1 MAAVIA
7 LDEIGLR
14 FAAADTP
21 VFDSIDLT
29 VARGEFVTLVGAS
42 GVGKSSL
49 LRIAAG
55 LLAPTAGRVERAV
68 DAGAD
73 RRGVAMVF
81 QEARLMPWRRVA
93 ANVALG
99 LEGLAVSR
107 TERDRRVA
115 RALELVR
122 LGDVAERWPHELS
135 GGQRQRVGIARALA
149 VAPDLLLMDE
159 PFGALDAITRRTL
172 QDELLRIWR
181 ETGTSVLFVTH
192 DIDEATYLGD
202 RIVLMGGTPARIVR
216 AYAIEAPRPR
226 RREGA
231 ATGEVAAQVKA
242 DLSELF
248 DEGGGI

>member
-7 LDEIGLR
+7 LDEVGLR

-21 VFDSIDLT
+21 VFASIDLT

-107 TERDRRVA
+107 TERDRRLA
-115 RALELVR
+115 RALALVR

-172 QDELLRIWR
+172 QDELVRIWR
-181 ETGTSVLFVTH
+181 ETDTSILFVTH

-202 RIVLMGGTPARIVR
+202 RVVLLGGTPARIVR

-231 ATGEVAAQVKA
+231 ATADVAAQVKA

>member
-21 VFDSIDLT
+21 VFASIDLT

-107 TERDRRVA
+107 TERERRVA
-115 RALELVR
+115 RALALVR
-122 LGDVAERWPHELS
+122 LGDVAERWHHELS

-202 RIVLMGGTPARIVR
+202 RIVLLGGTPARIVR

>member
-7 LDEIGLR
+7 LDAVGLR

-21 VFDSIDLT
+21 VFERIDLT
-29 VARGEFVTLVGAS
+29 VARGELVTVVGAS
-42 GVGKSSL
+42 GAGKSSL

-68 DAGAD
+68 DPGAD

-107 TERDRRVA
+107 TERERRGA

-181 ETGTSVLFVTH
+181 ETGTSILFVTH

-202 RIVLMGGTPARIVR
+202 RVVLLGGTPARIAR
-216 AYAIEAPRPR
+216 SYAIEAPRPR

-231 ATGEVAAQVKA
+231 ATDDVAAQVKA

>member
-7 LDEIGLR
+7 LDEVGLR

-21 VFDSIDLT
+21 VFASIDLT

-93 ANVALG
+93 DNVALG

-107 TERDRRVA
+107 PERERRVA
-115 RALELVR
+115 RALALVR

-172 QDELLRIWR
+172 QDELVRIWR
-181 ETGTSVLFVTH
+181 ETDTSILFVTH

-202 RIVLMGGTPARIVR
+202 RVVLLGGTPARIVR
-216 AYAIEAPRPR
+216 VYAIEAPRPR
-226 RREGA
+226 KREGA
-231 ATGEVAAQVKA
+231 ATADVAAQVKA

>member
-21 VFDSIDLT
+21 VFASIDLT

-122 LGDVAERWPHELS
+122 LGDVAERWHHELS

-202 RIVLMGGTPARIVR
+202 RIVLLGGTPARIVR